1 MAHTPHSHSTLVFF
15 SMCCEMILI
24 FSLFSSRRLVAFFL
38 LPTDRCRM
46 VRTSPIMQPIHA
58 QLPGPQLES
67 YSASK
72 ARLPA
77 HAQRINSLL
86 ASDKEFAS

>member
-38 LPTDRCRM
+38 LPTDRWCAYRQECSR
-46 VRTSPIMQPIHA
+46 VHA